1 MIYKGTEYTIEL
13 DLRED
18 LNQWAYNVL
27 TTAHFENVNLDRAL
41 YQYCNMQLRLL
52 EPKPRKVLVSKELVI
67 PDNAKAGYEYFKT
80 VVEKGDHLL
89 PFMSRS
95 IVDVAFKGHG
105 KGNDGCNKNWN
116 AVLRSSGG

>member
-52 EPKPRKVLVSKELVI
+52 EPKPRKVLVSKELV
-67 PDNAKAGYEYFKT
+67 
-80 VVEKGDHLL
+80 EKGDHLL